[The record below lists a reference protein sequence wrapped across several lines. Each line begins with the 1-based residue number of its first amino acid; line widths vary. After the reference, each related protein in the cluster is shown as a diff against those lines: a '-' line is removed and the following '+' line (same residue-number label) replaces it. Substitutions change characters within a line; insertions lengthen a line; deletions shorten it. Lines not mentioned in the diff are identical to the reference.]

1 MKNILVPTDFSQN
14 ADNAMSYACELNLKM
29 RTNIILVHSY
39 SVPVPAGDTLV
50 VPIDDTELNALSIAN
65 LTKTRDKLHMKYP
78 EMQIEVK
85 STMGMA
91 ADEIVNLAE
100 ENNCELIVMGTHG
113 ASGLGAVLLGTN
125 TANVIERAKCA
136 VIAVPEN
143 AVFNG
148 LKKIV
153 FAADYGNHNFE
164 QIKHVVDFARMF
176 GSEIILLHISTG
188 EVEGVF
194 EDKEIARFKEQV
206 ISESG
211 YNNVTYRLIEDKD
224 VFHGI
229 NQYLEQHKPDMLA
242 ISMRT
247 RSLFERLFSRSLT
260 KRLAYQTHTPLLAL
274 HIAKK

>member
-1 MKNILVPTDFSQN
+1 MKNILVPTDFSAN
-14 ADNAMSYACELNLKM
+14 AENALTYACELNRKM
-29 RTNIILVHSY
+29 KTNIKLLHSY

-50 VPIDDTELNALSIAN
+50 VPIDDTELKAISLAN
-65 LTKTRDKLHMKYP
+65 LTKTRDKIHMQYP
-78 EMQIEVK
+78 DMDLEVQ

-91 ADEIVNLAE
+91 ADEIVLIAQETNT
-100 ENNCELIVMGTHG
+100 ELIVMGTHG
-113 ASGLGAVLLGTN
+113 ATGIGAFLLGTN
-125 TANVIERAKCA
+125 TANVIERTKCA

-148 LKKIV
+148 LKRIV

-164 QIKHVVDFARMF
+164 QIKHVVEFAKMF

-194 EDKEIARFKEQV
+194 EDMEIARFKEQV

-229 NQYLEQHKPDMLA
+229 NQYLEQFKPDMLA
-242 ISMRT
+242 ISMRSRT
-247 RSLFERLFSRSLT
+247 LFERMFSRSLT